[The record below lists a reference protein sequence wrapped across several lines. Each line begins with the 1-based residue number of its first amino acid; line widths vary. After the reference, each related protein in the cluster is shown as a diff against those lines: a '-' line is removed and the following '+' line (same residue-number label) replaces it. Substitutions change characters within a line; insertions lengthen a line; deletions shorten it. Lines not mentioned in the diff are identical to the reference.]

1 MNKKTLTG
9 FSMFSGAGIGEM
21 LLSKKRFNI
30 KIANEIVKERSKLY
44 EEIHPHT
51 SMINGDI
58 RSSEVKKLIFES
70 LKNVKVD
77 FIIASPPCQGLSL
90 AGINRNS
97 DNFIED
103 KRNHLIYEVIFF
115 IKKLQPKFVLIENV
129 PSLLK
134 LILFNKDK
142 KMHIFDILM
151 EELGDKYIIDHEILD
166 SSDYGVPQK
175 RLRAI
180 LKIYKKNIIWDSPAK
195 EKKITVRDSIAHL
208 PSLESGQSSNLPFH
222 FARKHTKNHVLWMR
236 NTPSGKSA
244 FDNKKYFPNKN
255 GIRLKGF
262 NSSYR
267 RIKWDEPAPTITI
280 RSDAVS
286 SQRNVHPGRKKNN
299 YFSDARVLTPL
310 ELMILNSIPSKN
322 NIKKDTNELLL
333 RKVIGES
340 VPPLLLK
347 KIMSKVEL

>member
-1 MNKKTLTG
+1 MNKKKLTG

-30 KIANEIVKERSKLY
+30 KIANEIIKERSKLY
-44 EEIHPHT
+44 KEIHPHT
-51 SMINGDI
+51 FMINGDI

-70 LKNVKVD
+70 LKNEKVD

-90 AGINRNS
+90 AGTNRNS

-103 KRNHLIYEVIFF
+103 KRNHLFFEVIFF

-129 PSLLK
+129 PSLFK
-134 LILFNKDK
+134 LILHNKDK

-180 LKIYKKNIIWDSPAK
+180 LKIYKKNIKWDSPAK

-208 PSLESGQSSNLPFH
+208 PSLESGQSSKLPFH
-222 FARKHTKNHVLWMR
+222 YARKHAKDHVLWMR

-255 GIRLKGF
+255 GTRLKGF

-286 SQRNVHPGRKKNN
+286 SQRNVHPGRKKHN

-310 ELMILNSIPSKN
+310 ELMILNSIPAKN

-347 KIMSKVEL
+347 KIMSKIDL

>member
-1 MNKKTLTG
+1 MNKKTLPG

-21 LLSKKRFNI
+21 LLSTKRFNI
-30 KIANEIVKERSKLY
+30 NIANEIVKERSKLY

-51 SMINGDI
+51 SLINGDI

-180 LKIYKKNIIWDSPAK
+180 LKIYR
-195 EKKITVRDSIAHL
+195 KI
-208 PSLESGQSSNLPFH
+208 
-222 FARKHTKNHVLWMR
+222 
-236 NTPSGKSA
+236 
-244 FDNKKYFPNKN
+244 
-255 GIRLKGF
+255 
-262 NSSYR
+262 
-267 RIKWDEPAPTITI
+267 
-280 RSDAVS
+280 
-286 SQRNVHPGRKKNN
+286 
-299 YFSDARVLTPL
+299 
-310 ELMILNSIPSKN
+310 
-322 NIKKDTNELLL
+322 
-333 RKVIGES
+333 
-340 VPPLLLK
+340 
-347 KIMSKVEL
+347 

>member
-51 SMINGDI
+51 KMINGDI
-58 RSSEVKKLIFES
+58 RKSEVKKIIFES
-70 LKNVKVD
+70 FKNEKVD

-90 AGINRNS
+90 AGNNRNS
-97 DNFIED
+97 GNFIED

-115 IKKLQPKFVLIENV
+115 IKKLLPKFVLIENV

-134 LILFNKDK
+134 LILNYRDK
-142 KMHIFDILM
+142 KMHILDILKA
-151 EELGDKYIIDHEILD
+151 ELGDKYIIDHEIFD

-180 LKIYKKNIIWDSPAK
+180 LKIYKKNITWGSPVK
-195 EKKITVRDSIAHL
+195 GEKITVRDSIAHL

-222 FARKHTKNHVLWMR
+222 FARTHTKDHVMWMR

-244 FDNKKYFPNKN
+244 FDNKKYYPNKN
-255 GIRLKGF
+255 GIKLKGF

-280 RSDAVS
+280 RSDAIS
-286 SQRNVHPGRKKNN
+286 SQRNVHPGRKINN
-299 YFSDARVLTPL
+299 YYSDARVLTLL

-322 NIKKDTNELLL
+322 NIKDDTNELLL

-347 KIMSKVEL
+347 KIISKIKL

>member
-1 MNKKTLTG
+1 
-9 FSMFSGAGIGEM
+9 
-21 LLSKKRFNI
+21 
-30 KIANEIVKERSKLY
+30 
-44 EEIHPHT
+44 
-51 SMINGDI
+51 
-58 RSSEVKKLIFES
+58 
-70 LKNVKVD
+70 
-77 FIIASPPCQGLSL
+77 
-90 AGINRNS
+90 
-97 DNFIED
+97 
-103 KRNHLIYEVIFF
+103 
-115 IKKLQPKFVLIENV
+115 
-129 PSLLK
+129 
-134 LILFNKDK
+134 
-142 KMHIFDILM
+142 MHIFDILM